1 MPAPTNQPTYSGRVF
16 LRRPALLAKVGFRT
30 TKLYD
35 LVKRGEFPR
44 PVKIGSASLWDADAV
59 EAWMAERAAHQPLAV

>member
-1 MPAPTNQPTYSGRVF
+1 MHNFTSKTINSGRVF

-35 LVKRGEFPR
+35 LVKDGEFPA
-44 PVKIGSASLWDADAV
+44 PIKIGSASVWDADAV
-59 EAWMAERAAHQPLAV
+59 EAWMAERAAQRPTAF